1 MVWLY
6 QGNGIDTLT
15 EAGMRQSPVDL
26 NLLKAKVL
34 AIG

>member
-1 MVWLY
+1 MVWVY

-15 EAGMRQSPVDL
+15 EVSMRQSPVVL

-34 AIG
+34 AIV